1 VDTIVILCCLVDIAV
16 EIQTAANPPSV
27 VFFLHFCLFLLHFF
41 HHFLSGTFWTN
52 YVLAIL
58 NKSFSNHRLI
68 ANVAKETLVVPGQ
81 GLERDKLCAAKASFA
96 CDGFC
101 TGGTTL

>member
-1 VDTIVILCCLVDIAV
+1 VDTIVILCCLVDLAV
-16 EIQTAANPPSV
+16 EIQTASIFPSFV
-27 VFFLHFCLFLLHFF
+27 FLHFLFLLHFF